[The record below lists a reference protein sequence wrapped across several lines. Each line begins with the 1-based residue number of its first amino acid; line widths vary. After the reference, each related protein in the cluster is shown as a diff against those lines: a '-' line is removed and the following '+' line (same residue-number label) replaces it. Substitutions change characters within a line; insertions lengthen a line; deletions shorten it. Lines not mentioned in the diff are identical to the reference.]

1 MNVALPP
8 HSWVAFLSPTPCE
21 THVLGA
27 CAPTVR
33 PLSCEA
39 QAQECQFGLLSRFWD
54 KVTLV
59 RALSLSPQK
68 NPFQDGHWHF
78 CRLQGGF
85 WGAAQTTV
93 SFITKNEH
101 SGLSA
106 PCLSVTPPHPT
117 PEFKSLNNF
126 SLGQTLKGKRSDFSS
141 GKMAHRNFLTPAS
154 RTREW
159 ETGSQMG
166 KGRVMASGTGPEHMN
181 GRVGVQKNLV
191 LLQAV

>member
-27 CAPTVR
+27 CAPTAR

-39 QAQECQFGLLSRFWD
+39 QTQGRQFRLLSRFWD

-126 SLGQTLKGKRSDFSS
+126 SLKDKHLRGNALTSHLGKWLTGIFWPQLPEQGNGKLAAKWGKARSWPRALDQ
-141 GKMAHRNFLTPAS
+141 NI
-154 RTREW
+154 
-159 ETGSQMG
+159 
-166 KGRVMASGTGPEHMN
+166 
-181 GRVGVQKNLV
+181 
-191 LLQAV
+191 

>member
-21 THVLGA
+21 AHVLGA

-33 PLSCEA
+33 PLRCEA
-39 QAQECQFGLLSRFWD
+39 QTQGRQFGLLSRFWD

-59 RALSLSPQK
+59 RASAFLHRKTPSRTGTGTSV
-68 NPFQDGHWHF
+68 D
-78 CRLQGGF
+78 CR
-85 WGAAQTTV
+85 AASGVQPRPV
-93 SFITKNEH
+93 SFIMKNEH

-106 PCLSVTPPHPT
+106 PCLSVIPPHPT

-141 GKMAHRNFLTPAS
+141 GKTAHRNFLAPAS
-154 RTREW
+154 RTGEW
-159 ETGSQMG
+159 ETGSQTG